1 MLSGAAARPDC
12 DVHTQLLGNIYW
24 QAIANSQLMCLVWH
38 LSKNLDESENPYVR
52 QKLNMNV
59 KKALKAP
66 ATLGIIVILG
76 KQTGEGKVLTHC
88 SYYSKHMKKKRL
100 V

>member
-24 QAIANSQLMCLVWH
+24 RAIANSQLKCLVWH

-88 SYYSKHMKKKRL
+88 SYYSKHMKKKD
-100 V
+100 